1 MNDASHFDKCKY
13 MKIEKSRVEV
23 LNDSEELVVAAV
35 RLLNF
40 GAVLCALCDDISKPI
55 FKRASALAQKYAK
68 NASCTEKNVD
78 VIQLAIVQS
87 AATSQ
92 IEDAA
97 ALWPEKSFSSS
108 GPTHSQK

>member
-40 GAVLCALCDDISKPI
+40 GAVLCALCDDIFKLI

-68 NASCTEKNVD
+68 NASCTVEF
-78 VIQLAIVQS
+78 A
-87 AATSQ
+87 
-92 IEDAA
+92 EDEVYEDMTRAFA
-97 ALWPEKSFSSS
+97 PM
-108 GPTHSQK
+108 GPPWE